1 MRKIYLVKKNPEL
14 PVNGNNWIVMNG
26 FEFMKFIQT
35 PEGRERRKCFN
46 YQKNAILKRLKN
58 MLQI

>member
-35 PEGRERRKCFN
+35 PEGRERRKCFATSS
-46 YQKNAILKRLKN
+46 YGSVQRDF
-58 MLQI
+58 